1 MSRFLEVW
9 LAATLS
15 LTIWLFQ
22 FCVLARENMS
32 SAVHLWLVYIPL
44 HAHAGYMYCNMPE
57 LKFKIGKRVRVYV
70 MALGTQEDLH
80 SPNIM
85 GEHRQ
90 PLPV

>member
-1 MSRFLEVW
+1 
-9 LAATLS
+9 
-15 LTIWLFQ
+15 
-22 FCVLARENMS
+22 
-32 SAVHLWLVYIPL
+32 
-44 HAHAGYMYCNMPE
+44 MYCNMPE

-90 PLPV
+90 PPSLQPLPIVAAPPHMIVAVERLLSLF